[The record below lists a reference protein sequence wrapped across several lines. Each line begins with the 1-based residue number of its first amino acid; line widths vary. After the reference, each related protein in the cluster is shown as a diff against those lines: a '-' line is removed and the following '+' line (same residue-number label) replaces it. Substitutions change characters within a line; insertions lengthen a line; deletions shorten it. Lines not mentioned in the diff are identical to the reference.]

1 MNRSYNPDYV
11 LQLPCDGIIMN
22 VIYKYAFGRDKINY
36 VEGIDFP
43 KTADGKIDKQKI
55 KRETEEYLEKFVSGT
70 SIGRVFFN
78 VSYTRAATPSKC
90 MDTFAY
96 NVDMGADGKVK
107 SVQITYIPL
116 ETKGYPGFRMFDY
129 TLRENID
136 LIGYGIDYV
145 NANGREAWV
154 SIRMNDHHAPDNA
167 AVNAHYRIDYA
178 AEWGIN
184 GKPNKMDYLVP
195 AVRKVQLNYIKELCE
210 NYDISGVELDLLR
223 SDPYMSRTDREA
235 TDIFSAF
242 IRSVKEEINKIA
254 AKKKK
259 KIGLAVRVFATP
271 EINLK
276 FGLDVA
282 QWVSEG
288 LIDIVTTAN
297 FFQPVSFDL
306 PMDHWRAAIAAK
318 NVNNHRYTLLGG
330 LDWGVMSSPLY
341 HLAMNGAYTRGF
353 VSSVYGN
360 GGDGVYLFNTFNTE
374 GHFATGYRVT
384 ENGVEEYNNFEERK
398 NASESLAVAESALR
412 RYVFSYFTTDEDV
425 WNILPVTLKC
435 GEKYAFDMQTGGAPK
450 QGYFMAVVP
459 VADENVSI
467 EAYLNGKPMRQISD
481 MRRNAALPYF
491 PMKENGCNE
500 VNHITQIG
508 RRVLQFI
515 AADLRD
521 VNNGRNLI
529 EINNMGETN
538 LTLVWF
544 EIFSDGRKNADPT
557 KYDD

>member
-55 KRETEEYLEKFVSGT
+55 KHETEEYLEKFVSGT

-96 NVDMGADGKVK
+96 NVDMGADGEVK

-195 AVRKVQLNYIKELCE
+195 AVRKVQRNYIKELCE

-288 LIDIVTTAN
+288 LI
-297 FFQPVSFDL
+297 
-306 PMDHWRAAIAAK
+306 
-318 NVNNHRYTLLGG
+318 
-330 LDWGVMSSPLY
+330 
-341 HLAMNGAYTRGF
+341 
-353 VSSVYGN
+353 
-360 GGDGVYLFNTFNTE
+360 
-374 GHFATGYRVT
+374 
-384 ENGVEEYNNFEERK
+384 
-398 NASESLAVAESALR
+398 
-412 RYVFSYFTTDEDV
+412 
-425 WNILPVTLKC
+425 
-435 GEKYAFDMQTGGAPK
+435 
-450 QGYFMAVVP
+450 
-459 VADENVSI
+459 
-467 EAYLNGKPMRQISD
+467 
-481 MRRNAALPYF
+481 
-491 PMKENGCNE
+491 
-500 VNHITQIG
+500 
-508 RRVLQFI
+508 
-515 AADLRD
+515 
-521 VNNGRNLI
+521 
-529 EINNMGETN
+529 
-538 LTLVWF
+538 
-544 EIFSDGRKNADPT
+544 
-557 KYDD
+557 

>member
-55 KRETEEYLEKFVSGT
+55 KHETEEYLEKFVSGT

-96 NVDMGADGKVK
+96 NVDMGADGEVK

-259 KIGLAVRVFATP
+259 KPLPKP
-271 EINLK
+271 E
-276 FGLDVA
+276 
-282 QWVSEG
+282 
-288 LIDIVTTAN
+288 
-297 FFQPVSFDL
+297 
-306 PMDHWRAAIAAK
+306 
-318 NVNNHRYTLLGG
+318 
-330 LDWGVMSSPLY
+330 
-341 HLAMNGAYTRGF
+341 
-353 VSSVYGN
+353 
-360 GGDGVYLFNTFNTE
+360 
-374 GHFATGYRVT
+374 
-384 ENGVEEYNNFEERK
+384 
-398 NASESLAVAESALR
+398 
-412 RYVFSYFTTDEDV
+412 
-425 WNILPVTLKC
+425 
-435 GEKYAFDMQTGGAPK
+435 
-450 QGYFMAVVP
+450 
-459 VADENVSI
+459 
-467 EAYLNGKPMRQISD
+467 
-481 MRRNAALPYF
+481 
-491 PMKENGCNE
+491 
-500 VNHITQIG
+500 
-508 RRVLQFI
+508 
-515 AADLRD
+515 
-521 VNNGRNLI
+521 
-529 EINNMGETN
+529 
-538 LTLVWF
+538 
-544 EIFSDGRKNADPT
+544 
-557 KYDD
+557 